1 MSRRE
6 KSIERILK
14 DNPHMTRAEG
24 VLASQ
29 KSFKLKIGLQMAD
42 NSAAVAKLKKI
53 KAKQGSTGGQWMI
66 SGGKVSPR

>member
-1 MSRRE
+1 
-6 KSIERILK
+6 
-14 DNPHMTRAEG
+14 MTRAEA

-53 KAKQGSTGGQWMI
+53 KAKQGSKGGQWMI